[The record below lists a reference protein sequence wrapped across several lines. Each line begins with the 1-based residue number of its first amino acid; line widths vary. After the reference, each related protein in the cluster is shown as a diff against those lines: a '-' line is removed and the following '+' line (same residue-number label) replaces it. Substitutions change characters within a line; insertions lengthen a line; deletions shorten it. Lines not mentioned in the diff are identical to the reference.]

1 MVHTAVLR
9 IFGSNGSTLLSSDG
23 LSVKDASNA
32 KVLEVTKDK
41 IELKDLSLS
50 STADEDILFSAK
62 GEKVMSISTDEHVDL
77 GDKNLVH
84 VLEIFTC
91 ANNADA
97 GMLAAAIAGGYTI
110 GATYGIVRFQV
121 GVNASDQVWC
131 VRTFSDAQAV
141 KYDVSKMV
149 TTFQG
154 PGAGLAAL
162 MTGIEYRIL
171 APASEAAGLAAHY
184 EASGIYDEVPY
195 DPLVSEAQFYKL
207 DSGYNSALS
216 KQNSLIGPVDK
227 CVVTEEFT
235 LGSPHA
241 AAAFAAYIGG
251 SAVSSAGTAGSPLE
265 WSMYSCGN
273 NAYCW
278 RVFAD
283 WQAVL
288 ENTTAGDSGFYSG
301 LKGAFPTLSSFVA
314 KIQVPAD
321 VTLVD
326 AQAALDL
333 TGNKAA
339 ALAEGVTRTDYLWI
353 AKTPLDAD
361 GLAVSAGISP
371 KY

>member
-1 MVHTAVLR
+1 MVHTSVLR
-9 IFGSNGSTLLSSDG
+9 IFGSGGTTLLSSDG

-32 KVLEVTKDK
+32 NVLEVTKDK

-84 VLEIFTC
+84 CLEIFKC
-91 ANNADA
+91 ADSTNAGILADA
-97 GMLAAAIAGGYTI
+97 IASGYTI

-121 GVNASDQVWC
+121 GVNASNDVWC
-131 VRTFSDAQAV
+131 VRTFSDAQAL

-154 PGAGLAAL
+154 PGAALATL
-162 MTGIEYRIL
+162 MTGIEYRIM

-216 KQNSLIGPVDK
+216 KQNSLIGPVEK
-227 CVVTEEFT
+227 CLVTEEFN

-288 ENTTAGDSGFYSG
+288 DNTTAGDAVFYSG

-314 KIQVPAD
+314 KIQVPAEI
-321 VTLVD
+321 TLVD

-333 TGNKAA
+333 TGNDTAA
-339 ALAEGVTRTDYLWI
+339 SDENITRTDLLWH
-353 AKTPLDAD
+353 AKIPLDAN
-361 GLAVSAGISP
+361 GVAVSVGISP
-371 KY
+371 NY

>member
-1 MVHTAVLR
+1 
-9 IFGSNGSTLLSSDG
+9 
-23 LSVKDASNA
+23 
-32 KVLEVTKDK
+32 
-41 IELKDLSLS
+41 
-50 STADEDILFSAK
+50 
-62 GEKVMSISTDEHVDL
+62 MSISTDEHVDL

-84 VLEIFTC
+84 GLEIFRC

-195 DPLVSEAQFYKL
+195 DPHVFPAQFYKL

-235 LGSPHA
+235 LGSPQPPPPLPHTLEDRQFHLQERQVLRSSGVCTRVA
-241 AAAFAAYIGG
+241 TMPTVGVSLQTGRRCSRIQPPAIQAFI
-251 SAVSSAGTAGSPLE
+251 
-265 WSMYSCGN
+265 
-273 NAYCW
+273 
-278 RVFAD
+278 
-283 WQAVL
+283 QA
-288 ENTTAGDSGFYSG
+288 
-301 LKGAFPTLSSFVA
+301 
-314 KIQVPAD
+314 
-321 VTLVD
+321 
-326 AQAALDL
+326 
-333 TGNKAA
+333 
-339 ALAEGVTRTDYLWI
+339 
-353 AKTPLDAD
+353 
-361 GLAVSAGISP
+361 
-371 KY
+371 

>member
-84 VLEIFTC
+84 CLEIFKC
-91 ANNADA
+91 ADSTNAGA
-97 GMLAAAIAGGYTI
+97 LAAAIAGGYTI

-131 VRTFSDAQAV
+131 VRTFSDAQAL

-184 EASGIYDEVPY
+184 EASGIYPLVSY
-195 DPLVSEAQFYKL
+195 NPLVSEAQFYKL